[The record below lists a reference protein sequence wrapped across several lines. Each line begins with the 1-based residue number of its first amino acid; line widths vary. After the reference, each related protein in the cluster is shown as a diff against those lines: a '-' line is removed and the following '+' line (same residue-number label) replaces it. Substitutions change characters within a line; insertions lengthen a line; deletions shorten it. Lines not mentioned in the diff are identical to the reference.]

1 MTQIKKIETRNKQ
14 NWMDDLNN
22 AIEAKI
28 NSFICAMEANI
39 NCREEDLKKDMECL
53 KKDMEALKE
62 GGTNLLQER
71 PPNDENID
79 MRKFDGKNPITW
91 IL

>member
-1 MTQIKKIETRNKQ
+1 MTRIKKLETPSKQ

-39 NCREEDLKKDMECL
+39 DGMEEDLKKGMEYL
-53 KKDMEALKE
+53 KKDIGLKE
-62 GGTNLLQER
+62 GGTKLLQER
-71 PPNDENID
+71 PPNEEKVVEETHDEKKIN
-79 MRKFDGKNPITW
+79 FNC
-91 IL
+91 